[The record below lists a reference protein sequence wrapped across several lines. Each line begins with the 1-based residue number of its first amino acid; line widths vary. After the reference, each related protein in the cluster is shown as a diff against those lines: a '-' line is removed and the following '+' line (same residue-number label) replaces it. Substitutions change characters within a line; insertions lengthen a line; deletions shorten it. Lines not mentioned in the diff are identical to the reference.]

1 MTQRRK
7 YSALKRGSAIVFT
20 VGAAMSVASQP
31 AQADFLD
38 DVGHFVSC
46 FGWMLTDPAKQIE
59 ECGQGNMDVGL
70 GSLSTPVDGPAYVVA
85 SEPVILPE
93 EEEPECTGSC
103 EF

>member
-1 MTQRRK
+1 MTQRKK

-20 VGAAMSVASQP
+20 VGATMSLASQP

-46 FGWMLTDPAKQIE
+46 FGWMLTDPAKQIA
-59 ECGQGNMDVGL
+59 ECGKGSTNVGL
-70 GSLSTPVDGPAYVVA
+70 GSLSERSDGPVHVVT